1 MAMHPLWLFSKSV
14 RRWFSCS
21 VLTPSRSSLVQSHS
35 MMEADLAMITTPG
48 QFIITRRKSDRRRLE
63 SISLSSSTQDMPS
76 RRVLWKTSRTDME
89 AVKNES
95 ASRLSAMLPI
105 ELNYLLLGYGQS
117 ASDLLLVGILTFL
130 QLTVS
135 LNEPR

>member
-76 RRVLWKTSRTDME
+76 RRVLWKTSRTDIE
-89 AVKNES
+89 AAKNES
-95 ASRLSAMLPI
+95 ASRPSAMLPI

-117 ASDLLLVGILTFL
+117 AYDLLLVGILTFI
-130 QLTVS
+130 
-135 LNEPR
+135 